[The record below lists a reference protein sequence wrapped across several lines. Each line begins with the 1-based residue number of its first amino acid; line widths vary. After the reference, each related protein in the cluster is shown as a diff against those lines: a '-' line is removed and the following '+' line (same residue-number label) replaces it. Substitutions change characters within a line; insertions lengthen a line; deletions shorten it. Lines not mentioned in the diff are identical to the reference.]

1 MDSHHTGLKLTQFR
15 IGGVSKSPPK
25 LMNLNEDHP
34 LKKWFFWLNPY
45 KIEFTITSLIEMHKL
60 PNFGHMTTF
69 TM

>member
-1 MDSHHTGLKLTQFR
+1 
-15 IGGVSKSPPK
+15 
-25 LMNLNEDHP
+25 MNLNQDHP

-45 KIEFTITSLIEMHKL
+45 KIEFTIISLIEMHEL